1 MAPQLGQLVACW
13 SSLAEQAGHLLDID
27 GSFIGAL
34 PWGACWDTIDD
45 RWSSGIRRRPT
56 GDTSCSAGRRS
67 CGLLS
72 SSGGARLLPDGHPAR
87 HGQATWSM
95 RRGEATRRWRVE
107 VAGGGVSAD
116 DLERGEPVASR
127 QQSRPT
133 NQAAMDAKL
142 ASLAQVID
150 GPPARRAGPAG
161 GRPSRAARPGAPP
174 PVPSRTWV
182 GAGRRPTR
190 HPAGA
195 AADPGAHGPRRAAG
209 HRHRRRPRPDDHHRA
224 PEVHAADLPRRPSH
238 PATRTNAP
246 ASAPTPWT
254 CVLRRRSPC
263 APTSP
268 SCCTV
273 LGPAC
278 RCCPAATSTT
288 GWTRRPPRSCRAR
301 PARSWRRP
309 GSASRPGRR
318 AAPVEPGGAHP
329 GRAAVQ
335 SGVSGRRELIDH
347 VFASRMLLSPLPE
360 MTTAAAGPAT
370 LRSPRTRPRRSARP
384 APTMPRWWPASSCP
398 AEPRIVGGRTWR
410 LVLGTV
416 APLVTVKL
424 SRCEDAYPSIKAGQ
438 RAAAFGCRPRPPG
451 RRLLAVLGGAILAAQ
466 GSLVAAAGLGRP
478 ATVITGQR

>member
-1 MAPQLGQLVACW
+1 
-13 SSLAEQAGHLLDID
+13 
-27 GSFIGAL
+27 
-34 PWGACWDTIDD
+34 
-45 RWSSGIRRRPT
+45 
-56 GDTSCSAGRRS
+56 
-67 CGLLS
+67 
-72 SSGGARLLPDGHPAR
+72 
-87 HGQATWSM
+87 M

-278 RCCPAATSTT
+278 RCCL
-288 GWTRRPPRSCRAR
+288 RRPQ
-301 PARSWRRP
+301 RR
-309 GSASRPGRR
+309 GGR
-318 AAPVEPGGAHP
+318 GDHP
-329 GRAAVQ
+329 
-335 SGVSGRRELIDH
+335 D
-347 VFASRMLLSPLPE
+347 P
-360 MTTAAAGPAT
+360 AGPARLGAGDGRV
-370 LRSPRTRPRRSARP
+370 LRPDQ
-384 APTMPRWWPASSCP
+384 
-398 AEPRIVGGRTWR
+398 G
-410 LVLGTV
+410 
-416 APLVTVKL
+416 
-424 SRCEDAYPSIKAGQ
+424 DGQ
-438 RAAAFGCRPRPPG
+438 R
-451 RRLLAVLGGAILAAQ
+451 LWNLAVRIPAAQ
-466 GSLVAAAGLGRP
+466 RFSRVFRGAGS
-478 ATVITGQR
+478 